1 MLRKTAPQKGGFSV
15 VGRTCDY
22 PPIGQSTGL
31 FSRSSLRS
39 IAEGAPSN
47 HQRML
52 VESIKRARN
61 IALLPFATD

>member
-1 MLRKTAPQKGGFSV
+1 MLRKTAPKKGGFSV
-15 VGRTCDY
+15 AGRTCDY
-22 PPIGQSTGL
+22 PPIARVAC
-31 FSRSSLRS
+31 SRSSLRS

-52 VESIKRARN
+52 MESIKRARN